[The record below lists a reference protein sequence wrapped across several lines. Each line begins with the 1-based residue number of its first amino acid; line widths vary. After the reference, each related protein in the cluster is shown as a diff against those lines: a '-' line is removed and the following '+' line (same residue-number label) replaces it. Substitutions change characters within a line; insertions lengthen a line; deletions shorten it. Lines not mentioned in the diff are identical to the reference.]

1 MIGNV
6 VYWPVYGIYIL
17 IIPLTFTWSVATPW
31 KEKDLETP
39 LLWFSGAVE
48 AGIHGPMPESLY
60 TNRFQI
66 PEGVPVFEVE
76 EVEEEEEC
84 EGRRCD

>member
-1 MIGNV
+1 MEDM
-6 VYWPVYGIYIL
+6 
-17 IIPLTFTWSVATPW
+17 F
-31 KEKDLETP
+31 
-39 LLWFSGAVE
+39 LWWSGAVE

-66 PEGVPVFEVE
+66 PEAVPVFEVE
-76 EVEEEEEC
+76 EVEEEEAC